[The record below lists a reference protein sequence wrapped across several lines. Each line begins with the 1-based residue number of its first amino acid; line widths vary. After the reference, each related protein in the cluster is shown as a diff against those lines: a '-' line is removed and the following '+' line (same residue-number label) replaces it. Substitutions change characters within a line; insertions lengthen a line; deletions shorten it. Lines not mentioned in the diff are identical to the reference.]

1 MGPGSGRPFGRQ
13 FQRLDQRCRRR
24 TIISSRAKRWVTKRR
39 GIDLEG
45 LRARTHSGNGP
56 YLVVA
61 DDRRDVL
68 ARHREEV
75 FSTSPFLWH

>member
-1 MGPGSGRPFGRQ
+1 
-13 FQRLDQRCRRR
+13 
-24 TIISSRAKRWVTKRR
+24 VTKRR